1 MMTIHKLVDGYTYL
15 TRNIA
20 GGDVQRQR
28 GQGAAEYYTAKGNPP
43 GMWLGRGAHLLDL
56 DGQQVTEKQ
65 MKALFGLGQHPNAE
79 AIIAAYLA
87 EHVRGAMTDP
97 QLKDVQEAALKAAS
111 LGRRFPQY
119 KPLDPFEQRVAK
131 RLAKI
136 AKETDRDPTPAEIK
150 KVQREESVRQRAAVS
165 GFDVVFAPVKS
176 AAILWA
182 VDERSEVR
190 LAVRQA
196 HEAARDTALEM
207 IEQHAAFTRSGD
219 VGQAQI
225 ATRGLIAAAFDHYD
239 SRAGDPNL
247 HTHVAISSK
256 VLGVD
261 GKWKSLDARALYA
274 LTVAASEFYNTRFE
288 TELTAR
294 IGVSFTARADTARNK
309 EPVREITGIPSEFI
323 THYSARRTEIEAR
336 YDQLVRE
343 FRREHGYDPSRS
355 AAHKL
360 ARQANLDTREGKKAA
375 RSLEDMRSDW
385 RQSLTDAF
393 GPGAIGKVMATAHT
407 APVAVESKPADVDQL
422 AARAIANLGESRS
435 TWGMWNVRAEAE
447 RLARTEHP
455 TSRIDEHQTL
465 VDAVT
470 ATALSANNSVRITAP
485 ALLDE
490 PAELRRADGVSVF
503 VQHASDRYTS
513 NAVLEAEARLV
524 QAATTP
530 TATGLSGLRVAA
542 ALDGFEARR
551 GPLDPG
557 QRALVTAFATDPRM
571 LVVGLGPA
579 GSGKTT
585 AMRAYTHIA
594 AEAGVR
600 VIPLATS
607 AASAAVL
614 GKDLGTK
621 AENLH
626 KFLWEYTQGPYAQQL
641 RDGAPVP
648 FHRAGYAL
656 RPGDVVLVD
665 EAGMAGTMNLDRLV
679 ALAAARGATVRL
691 LGDYRQL
698 AAVETGGAL
707 RLIATEAG
715 AVELTHLH
723 RFHNKDE
730 AAATLKLRVGDGAGL
745 DFYLDQGRVQ
755 GGSRQAMVEA
765 AYTGWKTDM
774 LAGKTTLITAAHG
787 VDVTALS
794 AQARADRVDAGQV
807 EHDGVMLRDGNRAGR
822 HDWIITRENDRRLS
836 TGRGRDFVK
845 NGDAWKVLKRYE
857 DGSLKVKRMG
867 EKGRITLPAQYV
879 AGHVELLYAS
889 TVTRTQGSTVDTA
902 HPLITGEMTRE
913 NLYVA
918 LTRAQQATTL
928 YVATHEHFPLDPDD
942 QLDFSK
948 HDPKSFAAREVL
960 ERILTREGAER
971 SATETV
977 RDLQEQA
984 ASLANLVPNY
994 RYSTETFTSDR
1005 YTALLT
1011 QALGAT
1017 LAEQVTNDTAYSA
1030 VARALRGGEAS
1041 HWQAER
1047 LLAAACS
1054 RGDIATADSPAQ
1066 LLAWRINDITGH
1078 HVAPAH
1084 LHQPTAEDAARY
1096 AALIT
1101 AATGANAAQLD
1112 PTTALL
1118 SPAALRTDRNTQAA
1132 GPVSGADL
1140 DKYAQH
1146 VADTLGTETAAVTT
1160 HPGWPQLALTLAAAD
1175 RQQYE
1180 PAALLAAAHAA
1191 SLDGP
1196 ADEHRD
1202 VLRHLSHAVGRIA
1215 ERQNVRT
1222 EDIQLPASLRHAHT
1236 ATIALGAEQAERAQR
1251 EPAWPALT
1259 AALRRAETGG
1269 HDPIALLRT
1278 VAEARETTT
1287 VESVSQVLAWRLNRY
1302 MTTDP
1307 SPAPATRNTERDQDA
1322 WRSLAWMLKAAE
1334 NTGRPAE
1341 TVLATASADSIRELA
1356 TQVQS
1361 AQISVRRAQEPAG
1374 ASLPPWITAPAQA
1387 PDGNPAHQTYLTAA
1401 ADLIGARTSALAE
1414 RAVTDRSA
1422 WTRSLGAIPEDP
1434 AVRADWQRQI
1444 GVIAAYRDQY
1454 KVTDN
1459 DPAHPAGPYIEPGR
1473 SGHDAY
1479 WHAAAAA
1486 ITATRIANSG
1496 EIATAP
1502 TAHRAATHQ
1511 VAADLYRSLPEQDQ
1525 ARVLHTIAERAG
1537 ARWLTAPGALD
1548 DAALAKPEL
1557 AEPLAR
1563 ALTDHG
1569 YLKTER
1575 DEQKPEQDQTDK
1587 PQQETPSLAERRRAA
1602 RAAERQAYRDG
1613 TLQPLPGPARQQRPA
1628 AQRHVD
1634 EQQQQQQPTPPQ
1646 HESAGQQ
1653 AAPKLIPPPQAP
1665 EQRPGS
1671 RPRW

>member
-28 GQGAAEYYTAKGNPP
+28 GQGAADYYTAKGNPP

-56 DGQQVTEKQ
+56 DGQQVNEEQ

-79 AIIAAYLA
+79 AIIAAYLS
-87 EHVRGAMTDP
+87 EHVHGTLTDA
-97 QLKDVQEAALKAAS
+97 QLKAVQEAALKAAS

-119 KPLDPFEQRVAK
+119 KPLDPFEERVAE
-131 RLAKI
+131 RLARI
-136 AKETDRDPTPAEIK
+136 AQETDRAPTSAEIK

-182 VDERSEVR
+182 VDERAEVR
-190 LAVRQA
+190 LAVCQA
-196 HEAARDTALEM
+196 HEAARDAALEM
-207 IEQHAAFTRSGD
+207 LEEHAAFTRSGD

-256 VLGVD
+256 VLGAD
-261 GKWKSLDARALYA
+261 GKWKSLDARPLYA

-294 IGVSFTARADTARNK
+294 IGVTFTARPDTAGGK
-309 EPVREITGIPSEFI
+309 EPVREITGVPTEFI
-323 THYSARRTEIEAR
+323 AHYSARRTEIEAR

-343 FRREHGYDPSRS
+343 YRREHGYDPSRS

-375 RSLEDMRSDW
+375 RSLEEMRADW
-385 RQSLTDAF
+385 RQSLTEAY
-393 GPGAIGKVMATAHT
+393 GGEAVGKVMAAARSTPSAIE
-407 APVAVESKPADVDQL
+407 AGPADVEAL

-447 RLARTEHP
+447 RLARTEHS
-455 TSRIDEHQTL
+455 TSRTDEHQVL
-465 VDAVT
+465 VEAVT
-470 ATALSANNSVRITAP
+470 ATALGAGHSVRITAP

-490 PAELRRADGVSVF
+490 PADLRRADGVSVF

-513 NAVLEAEARLV
+513 DAVLEAEARLV

-530 TATGLSGLRVAA
+530 TAAGLAGLRVAA
-542 ALDGFEARR
+542 ALDGFEARSA
-551 GPLDPG
+551 PLDPG

-626 KFLWEYTQGPYAQQL
+626 KFLWEYTQGPNAKQL
-641 RDGAPVP
+641 REGADVP

-656 RPGDVVLVD
+656 HPGDVVLVD

-679 ALAAARGATVRL
+679 TLAAARSATVRL
-691 LGDYRQL
+691 LGDHRQL
-698 AAVETGGAL
+698 SAVESGGAL

-730 AAATLKLRVGDGAGL
+730 AAATLKLRVGDSAGL
-745 DFYLDQGRVQ
+745 DFYINERRVQ

-765 AYTGWKTDM
+765 AYAGWKTDM
-774 LAGKTTLITAAHG
+774 LAGKKTLITAAHG

-794 AQARADRVDAGQV
+794 AQARADRVAAGQV
-807 EHDGVMLRDGNRAGR
+807 EDDGVQLRDGNRASR

-845 NGDAWKVLKRYE
+845 NGDAWEVLKRYE

-867 EKGRITLPAQYV
+867 EKGRITLPAEYV
-879 AGHVELLYAS
+879 AAHIELLYAS

-902 HPLITGEMTRE
+902 HPLITPEMTRE

-928 YVATHEHFPLDPDD
+928 YVATHELLPFDTDG
-942 QLDFSK
+942 QLDQSK
-948 HDPKSFAAREVL
+948 NDPMAFAAREVL
-960 ERILTREGAER
+960 ERILGREGAER

-984 ASLANLVPNY
+984 ASLATVVPNY
-994 RYSTETFTSDR
+994 RYATETFTADR
-1005 YTALLT
+1005 YSALLT
-1011 QALGAT
+1011 QALGAP
-1017 LAEQVTNDTAYSA
+1017 LAEQIISDAAYSA
-1030 VARALRGGEAS
+1030 VARALRVGEAA
-1041 HWQAER
+1041 HWQAEW
-1047 LLAAACS
+1047 LLTAACS
-1054 RGDIATADSPAQ
+1054 RGDIAAADSPAQ
-1066 LLAWRINDITGH
+1066 LLAWRINDITDH

-1096 AALIT
+1096 ATLIA
-1101 AATGANAAQLD
+1101 AATGISAAQLD
-1112 PTTALL
+1112 PADAL
-1118 SPAALRTDRNTQAA
+1118 STPAALTADRTQATHQ
-1132 GPVSGADL
+1132 VSSTDL
-1140 DKYAQH
+1140 NRYAQH
-1146 VADTLGTETAAVTT
+1146 VADTLDIDTATVTA
-1160 HPGWPQLALTLAAAD
+1160 HLAWPQLALTLAAAD
-1175 RQQYE
+1175 RHHLE
-1180 PAALLAAAHAA
+1180 PAALLAAAVPHGA
-1191 SLDGP
+1191 
-1196 ADEHRD
+1196 ADENRD
-1202 VLRHLSHAVGRIA
+1202 ALRHLSGAARHIA
-1215 ERQNVRT
+1215 ELHDVRT
-1222 EDIQLPASLRHAHT
+1222 EDLQLPATLRHAHT
-1236 ATIALGAEQAERAQR
+1236 ALAALGAEQAERALH
-1251 EPAWPALT
+1251 ESAWPALT

-1269 HDPIALLRT
+1269 HDPIALLRA
-1278 VAEARETTT
+1278 VSEARETTT
-1287 VESVSQVLAWRLNRY
+1287 VESISQVLAWRMNRY
-1302 MTTDP
+1302 LTTDP
-1307 SPAPATRNTERDQDA
+1307 GPVPAAGSTERDQDA

-1334 NTGRPAE
+1334 NTGQPAE
-1341 TVLATASADSIRELA
+1341 TVLATATADSVRALA
-1356 TQVQS
+1356 
-1361 AQISVRRAQEPAG
+1361 AQIQGEQITLRHEPAFAG
-1374 ASLPPWITAPAQA
+1374 ASLPPWVTAPAQTA
-1387 PDGNPAHQTYLTAA
+1387 DGNPVHRAYLTAA
-1401 ADLIGARTSALAE
+1401 ADLIGERACALAE
-1414 RAVTDRSA
+1414 RAITDRPA
-1422 WTRSLGAIPEDP
+1422 WTRTLGDAPQDP

-1459 DPAHPAGPYIEPGR
+1459 DPGHPAGPYIEPGR

-1486 ITATRIANSG
+1486 LRATNIAASG
-1496 EIATAP
+1496 QIATSP
-1502 TAHRAATHQ
+1502 STDRAATHQ
-1511 VAADLYRSLPEQDQ
+1511 VAADLYRALPEGDRAQ
-1525 ARVLHTIAERAG
+1525 VLRAVAERAG
-1537 ARWLTAPGALD
+1537 VRWLGAPGTLD
-1548 DAALAKPEL
+1548 DAALTKPAL
-1557 AEPLAR
+1557 AEPLAQ
-1563 ALTDHG
+1563 ALTEHG
-1569 YLKTER
+1569 HLKAER
-1575 DEQKPEQDQTDK
+1575 DEHKAEQDQIEK
-1587 PQQETPSLAERRRAA
+1587 SQEQTPDLVKRRRAA

-1613 TLQPLPGPARQQRPA
+1613 TLKSLPTPARQQLPA
-1628 AQRHVD
+1628 VRHAEDQPVRAP
-1634 EQQQQQQPTPPQ
+1634 QQPTAPRPETARPQ
-1646 HESAGQQ
+1646 PT
-1653 AAPKLIPPPQAP
+1653 PKLIPPPQAP
-1665 EQRPGS
+1665 EQRPGPQ
-1671 RPRW
+1671 PRW